1 MDMEELMDLLVK
13 DESPSQ
19 ISDGIKDQLFA
30 RSAERLQ
37 NIRPDVAASIFD
49 DGGSVDLD
57 GAHEDSEDQ
66 SFDSDVDLDNEIE

>member
-30 RSAERLQ
+30 RSAERIQ
-37 NIRPDVAASIFD
+37 AIRPEVAASIFD
-49 DGGSVDLD
+49 DGIDFDTSSEEPAEFESNVDLD
-57 GAHEDSEDQ
+57 T
-66 SFDSDVDLDNEIE
+66 EIE